1 MVQGGVPLFRSLLLE
16 SSKALLIQYSTN
28 VLVLPTLDGWEDDI
42 IFLYNFF
49 IEDSA
54 GDIVKET
61 KEETREKRI
70 YCILIY

>member
-42 IFLYNFF
+42 IFLYIF
-49 IEDSA
+49 S
-54 GDIVKET
+54 
-61 KEETREKRI
+61 
-70 YCILIY
+70 